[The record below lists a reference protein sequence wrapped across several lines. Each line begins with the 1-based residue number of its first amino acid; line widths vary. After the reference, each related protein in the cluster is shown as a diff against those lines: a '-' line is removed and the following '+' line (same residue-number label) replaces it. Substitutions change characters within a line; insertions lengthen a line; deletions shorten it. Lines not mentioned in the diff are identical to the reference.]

1 MKKAL
6 ILTAAVLLLGSC
18 ATIINGR
25 KQELSFDSNE
35 KETQIF
41 IGDKEVCRT
50 PCIVEVARSRSKLLV
65 RAKKTGFED
74 KTIFV
79 TSSANVASLFNGIS
93 TIFSTFGLSTDM
105 SSGAFW
111 QYSPN
116 SFYVMMQK
124 EPKNAAE
131 AKQRDRENKIRFFVL
146 QNFGGLRTDVFSG
159 GDQHEYLD
167 ALAEMTK
174 LPKTD
179 LRNIIENSDSEGE
192 CAERTIESY
201 ISNRK
206 NGGH

>member
-1 MKKAL
+1 ML
-6 ILTAAVLLLGSC
+6 HRCLTELVQFFDFRPFNRYEFRRFLAVQPQLLLC
-18 ATIINGR
+18 YDA
-25 KQELSFDSNE
+25 K
-35 KETQIF
+35 
-41 IGDKEVCRT
+41 
-50 PCIVEVARSRSKLLV
+50 
-65 RAKKTGFED
+65 RAE
-74 KTIFV
+74 
-79 TSSANVASLFNGIS
+79 
-93 TIFSTFGLSTDM
+93 
-105 SSGAFW
+105 
-111 QYSPN
+111 
-116 SFYVMMQK
+116 
-124 EPKNAAE
+124 NAAE